1 MDTSNDN
8 ANSYISSDPTGT
20 NNVGVIDR
28 GVRAIAVPGLIG
40 QIFMVEGYVE
50 DWNAYLALASIYA
63 ALTVI
68 CGWDLI
74 YKYFAINT
82 MTGIDARLVSN
93 VFAIQRQNMPL
104 YQEAAMRDVTTNS
117 PEAANQADYKKQN
130 SQQAA

>member
-8 ANSYISSDPTGT
+8 ANSYISSDPAGI
-20 NNVGVIDR
+20 NNVGIIDR

-40 QIFMVEGYVE
+40 QILMVDGYVE

-74 YKYFAINT
+74 YKYFGINT
-82 MTGIDARLVSN
+82 MTGIDAKLVSN
-93 VFAIQRQNMPL
+93 VFASQRQNMPL
-104 YQEAAMRDVTTNS
+104 YEEAAMRNVTTYS
-117 PEAANQADYKKQN
+117 PAAANQADYKKQN